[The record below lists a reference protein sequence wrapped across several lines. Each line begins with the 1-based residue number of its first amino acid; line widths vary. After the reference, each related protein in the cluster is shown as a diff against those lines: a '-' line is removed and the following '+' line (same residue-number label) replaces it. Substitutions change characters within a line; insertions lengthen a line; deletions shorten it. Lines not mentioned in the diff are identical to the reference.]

1 MTTYHFLQLYWWAL
15 VSLLGALLVFL
26 MYILYLVAAY
36 ATKQHIAEYTGE
48 NEQRKKAVKQS
59 CFMKNLNNFK
69 I

>member
-1 MTTYHFLQLYWWAL
+1 
-15 VSLLGALLVFL
+15 